1 MIKKLLQKLKY
12 LENEKSF
19 LDEIKKHLFIIFKRL
34 SIKQITQIF
43 LEIFQE
49 GENPTLSSENLLTG
63 FMNN

>member
-1 MIKKLLQKLKY
+1 M
-12 LENEKSF
+12 
-19 LDEIKKHLFIIFKRL
+19 
-34 SIKQITQIF
+34 KQITQIF